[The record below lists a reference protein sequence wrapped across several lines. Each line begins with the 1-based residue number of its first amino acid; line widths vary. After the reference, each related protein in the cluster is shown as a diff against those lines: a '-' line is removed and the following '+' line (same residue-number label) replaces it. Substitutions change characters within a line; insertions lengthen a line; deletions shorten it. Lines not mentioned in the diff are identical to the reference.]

1 MENQLT
7 SLMKQKYGMTK
18 SSPLVFTEKD
28 TLYTSFRK
36 LADNIYKNGEWSP
49 EDERAAVDTMIRNQQ
64 GLPVGQETLTWRSKN
79 TEEPQPL
86 TITIQELSEKEKNFF
101 EARIDSNRS
110 GYKAITTKYDETS
123 GAEEVK
129 ENFIFLDPTNKTGTK
144 HNLRYYYNADAD
156 IYWDGDR
163 VDTRTFF
170 AEGNMNRGIGYD
182 KLQRDILKVYDS
194 RSEELSEAGLSRTDL
209 ERLLR
214 DLTNPKYS
222 GKKWSST
229 FRKHEYGELTD
240 EFLET
245 LPRDESVQYWQV
257 PPTKEQ
263 LEEGQYDN
271 FNWRDITTAPH
282 SQNKLNLDKAPYIL
296 ESTDGLSRRFLYPN
310 RIKDYRKH
318 NRAVDF
324 IEIYIQD
331 TYDVFLQREY
341 EKDIEKQVRAS
352 AWQTKKNIN
361 KETQELMNQ
370 TSLNDHFGFIE
381 VDNDVDLALFDQFE
395 KEMNRIS
402 TLLPKTQSTAD
413 LRLRK
418 LGNYHA
424 LGIYHPLTQTIA
436 IDFRDYEDSIGGIG
450 IQSFVHEYGHFLDY
464 TSEEKMLSLEEDF
477 QPFVARYR
485 SNLTKLPSDSVV
497 RNKAAYY
504 GTPTEVWAR
513 AFEVYVS
520 DAGLKSSFL
529 QSADDYKIQDAYLVF
544 DETMRKELSDYFDQR
559 FPELKKSIEI
569 MNEHSINEVKER
581 TEVEE
586 EQSQAD
592 VSSEEYEVE
601 SEESDTEEKVKETTT
616 SIDKQKNEQLEKWN
630 SLSRDVQ
637 NEITVIY
644 GENPVNFQ
652 LALEKHGLEDVH
664 EVFTGL
670 DSVVHNEWIRRY
682 TEELAA
688 LVKPFNEERKEWLN
702 HYGDGKTMYIPE
714 SLWETA
720 EKLGMMENYPKV
732 ETNTE
737 EFIDVANE
745 ELDAIPQVNEEQ
757 DSETENT
764 LVDENDNSR
773 LAQAKRKLN
782 RLEKELNGKIDQ
794 VYAHQRLTNGQP
806 MNDKRN
812 GQSWFNRKEQLENSA
827 QNLSKEIES
836 QKERVAKLEWAVRAK
851 ARGMNKQ
858 GGLIMSVDNIPRIKA
873 EIEKSK
879 IGESHYS
886 RETILKYEK
895 QLKLLEVEKEQS
907 KVAEKNL
914 SNHAARL
921 IESGEITQWAKKPT
935 IYFVKGLR
943 KVALELTME
952 GDFKQS
958 ENYLPQTDKEKYR
971 VEELLLGNEKSK
983 EGANMAEKD
992 QVVES
997 IDGEKDPKD
1006 AFRNFYEELNDNER
1020 EYIQLLND
1028 FNREKLDNHFADYS
1042 INHSHEAKLSL
1053 EEFSKKLDPTRI
1065 EELKVNYTNLVS
1077 TSISKDDSM
1086 LHMDSLYKVTN
1097 EIDEEKKEERERE
1110 LLINKISQLSSE
1122 QKQYLELKVSNTLLS
1137 EEISNLNEGIIEEGS
1152 YKEYYESQL
1161 QDTTNISE
1169 SISNSEKRVNE
1180 YEAILSEAESN
1191 LEKLDHALSE
1201 DEKQQI
1207 EELLSTI
1214 PYDDVQEYM
1223 EKAVQATTEL
1233 DQTKE
1238 NSTGEHSLESS
1249 LSSVNEVGDNRYFQV
1264 EFNESNPDIGINR
1277 YQGEIVTPELISELQ
1292 SLESLAADESKSF
1305 KFYFDEVVDGDVVK
1319 HHRMDLGDQEGINKP
1334 MYGLLREG
1342 AVSKRRA
1349 MQIRPNRVV
1358 VGGRTA
1364 QRQTKMSLDDQQTD
1378 RYFRVES
1385 NEMDQRVFSTDYSG
1399 KVVTKDF
1406 ITEMYKLEGKATYPE
1421 ASSEFVFAEVTNGE
1435 VTDHA
1440 EIEVG
1445 RNFAE
1450 NKLIYDRLSEAA
1462 VSQEK
1467 AKELEN
1473 VQPIQPSST
1482 ELNETVKN
1490 NPDFNKIMKASSSEY
1505 LSDFKLALDEVFDV
1519 MEEKEEGTSQY
1530 LTRAEIDSL
1539 LDEHLTK
1546 IEKMISSYTTAAAA
1560 LENATKEQ
1568 KSTFLQEMLKNI
1580 KAEVTQFKEN
1590 LLRTLTTKK
1599 DNVIYNVQDK
1609 TDTLRINVKNSI
1621 NSRILKVNDSIRK
1634 IVEKVDQTFVLEE
1647 KELRSKIDSKTTEE
1661 QVKETTEQSV
1671 ETPESP
1677 LEEKIELPKE
1687 KEEATQT
1694 SLDHEP
1700 TVETKVEDRIPA
1712 SKVDEK
1718 KEIEKSVEP
1727 ADEDSIEKTDSI
1739 PDNNQPDK
1747 EIIDHEPTQNNY
1759 TEQIEQLSKQLN
1771 LKITDD
1777 DRKAIEGLSTEEK
1790 EGLIQ
1795 ELTTTISASS
1805 KSVSTEEPE
1814 LEVG

>member
-7 SLMKQKYGMTK
+7 SLMKQKYGMIK
-18 SSPLVFTEKD
+18 SSKLVFTEKD

-64 GLPVGQETLTWRSKN
+64 SLPVGQETLTWRSKN
-79 TEEPQPL
+79 TVEPQPL
-86 TITIQELSEKEKNFF
+86 TITIQELSEKEKNYF

-110 GYKAITTKYDETS
+110 GYKAITTKYDEIS
-123 GAEEVK
+123 GAEEAK

-144 HNLRYYYNADAD
+144 HNRRYYYNAGSDV
-156 IYWDGDR
+156 YWDGDR
-163 VDTRTFF
+163 VDTRIYFS
-170 AEGNMNRGIGYD
+170 EGNMNRAIGYD

-194 RSEELSEAGLSRTDL
+194 RSEELSEEGLSRIYV

-222 GKKWSST
+222 GQKGWSI
-229 FRKHEYGELTD
+229 FRKNEYGELTD

-245 LPRDESVQYWQV
+245 LPRDESVKYWQV

-263 LEEGQYDN
+263 LEEGRYDN
-271 FNWRDITTAPH
+271 FNWRDISTAPNDP
-282 SQNKLNLDKAPYIL
+282 NKLNLDESPYIL
-296 ESTDGLSRRFLYPN
+296 ESADGLSRRFLYPN
-310 RIKDYRKH
+310 SIKDYRKH

-324 IEIYIQD
+324 IENYIQD

-361 KETQELMNQ
+361 KETQELMDH

-381 VDNDVDLALFDQFE
+381 VDNHVDLELFGQFE

-402 TLLPKTQSTAD
+402 ALLPKTQSTAD

-436 IDFRDYEDSIGGIG
+436 IDFRDYGDSIGGIG

-464 TSEEKMLSLEEDF
+464 TSEEKLLSLQEDF
-477 QPFVARYR
+477 QSFVARYR
-485 SNLTKLPSDSVV
+485 SNITKLPSDSIV
-497 RNKAAYY
+497 RNKADYY

-513 AFEVYVS
+513 AFEIYVS
-520 DAGLKSSFL
+520 DTGLKSIFL
-529 QSADDYKIQDAYLVF
+529 KSADDYKIQDAYLAF
-544 DETMRKELSDYFDQR
+544 DETMRNELSTYFDQR
-559 FPELKKSIEI
+559 FPELKKSIALLNNPEI
-569 MNEHSINEVKER
+569 NVENEL
-581 TEVEE
+581 
-586 EQSQAD
+586 
-592 VSSEEYEVE
+592 
-601 SEESDTEEKVKETTT
+601 TEEKPK
-616 SIDKQKNEQLEKWN
+616 
-630 SLSRDVQ
+630 
-637 NEITVIY
+637 
-644 GENPVNFQ
+644 
-652 LALEKHGLEDVH
+652 
-664 EVFTGL
+664 
-670 DSVVHNEWIRRY
+670 
-682 TEELAA
+682 TEEE
-688 LVKPFNEERKEWLN
+688 VNVV
-702 HYGDGKTMYIPE
+702 
-714 SLWETA
+714 
-720 EKLGMMENYPKV
+720 EKRDMDLLK
-732 ETNTE
+732 
-737 EFIDVANE
+737 
-745 ELDAIPQVNEEQ
+745 QEQ
-757 DSETENT
+757 DP
-764 LVDENDNSR
+764 
-773 LAQAKRKLN
+773 KR
-782 RLEKELNGKIDQ
+782 
-794 VYAHQRLTNGQP
+794 T
-806 MNDKRN
+806 
-812 GQSWFNRKEQLENSA
+812 F
-827 QNLSKEIES
+827 
-836 QKERVAKLEWAVRAK
+836 
-851 ARGMNKQ
+851 
-858 GGLIMSVDNIPRIKA
+858 
-873 EIEKSK
+873 
-879 IGESHYS
+879 
-886 RETILKYEK
+886 RE
-895 QLKLLEVEKEQS
+895 
-907 KVAEKNL
+907 
-914 SNHAARL
+914 
-921 IESGEITQWAKKPT
+921 
-935 IYFVKGLR
+935 
-943 KVALELTME
+943 
-952 GDFKQS
+952 
-958 ENYLPQTDKEKYR
+958 
-971 VEELLLGNEKSK
+971 
-983 EGANMAEKD
+983 
-992 QVVES
+992 
-997 IDGEKDPKD
+997 
-1006 AFRNFYEELNDNER
+1006 FYEELNDNER

-1028 FNREKLDNHFADYS
+1028 FNRERLDNHFADNS
-1042 INHSHEAKLSL
+1042 GNHSHEAKLKL
-1053 EEFSKKLDPTRI
+1053 EEFSKNLDTARI
-1065 EELKVNYTNLVS
+1065 EELKSNYTNYVS
-1077 TSISKDDSM
+1077 TSISKNDSM
-1086 LHMDSLYKVTN
+1086 LHMDSLYKVTD
-1097 EIDEEKKEERERE
+1097 EIDEERKEERESE
-1110 LLINKISQLSSE
+1110 LLINKISKLSSE
-1122 QKQYLELKVSNTLLS
+1122 QKQYMELKVSNTLLS
-1137 EEISNLNEGIIEEGS
+1137 EVISNLNEGIIEEVS
-1152 YKEYYESQL
+1152 HKEYYESQL
-1161 QDTTNISE
+1161 QDTSNISK
-1169 SISNSEKRVNE
+1169 SISNSEKKVNE
-1180 YEAILSEAESN
+1180 YEATLTEAESS
-1191 LEKLDHALSE
+1191 LEKLDNMLSE
-1201 DEKQQI
+1201 DEKQQVEDI
-1207 EELLSTI
+1207 LAII

-1223 EKAVQATTEL
+1223 EQAEQTTIEL
-1233 DQTKE
+1233 DQAKE
-1238 NSTGEHSLESS
+1238 NSTGDHSLESS
-1249 LSSVNEVGDNRYFQV
+1249 LSSVNEASDNRYFQI
-1264 EFNESNPDIGINR
+1264 EFNESNPGIGIDR

-1292 SLESLAADESKSF
+1292 SLESLANDESKSF

-1364 QRQTKMSLDDQQTD
+1364 QRKTTMSVDDQQID

-1385 NEMDQRVFSTDYSG
+1385 NEMDQRVFPNDYSG
-1399 KVVTKDF
+1399 QVVTKDL
-1406 ITEMYKLEGKATYPE
+1406 ITELYKLEGRATYPE
-1421 ASSEFVFAEVTNGE
+1421 SPSKFVFAEVTNGE

-1473 VQPIQPSST
+1473 AQPIQPSST
-1482 ELNETVKN
+1482 ELNETVKSN
-1490 NPDFNKIMKASSSEY
+1490 TDFNKIMQASSSEY
-1505 LSDFKLALDEVFDV
+1505 LSDFKQALDEVFNV
-1519 MEEKEEGTSQY
+1519 MEEKEEGTNQY

-1546 IEKMISSYTTAAAA
+1546 IEKMISSYTTAAAS

-1661 QVKETTEQSV
+1661 QQVKETTEQSV
-1671 ETPESP
+1671 ETSESP

-1694 SLDHEP
+1694 PLENEH
-1700 TVETKVEDRIPA
+1700 TVETKEVDQTPT
-1712 SKVDEK
+1712 SKVDEEK
-1718 KEIEKSVEP
+1718 KIEKSAEP
-1727 ADEDSIEKTDSI
+1727 ADEDSIEKANSI
-1739 PDNNQPDK
+1739 PDNNQP
-1747 EIIDHEPTQNNY
+1747 DHEPTQNNY

-1771 LKITDD
+1771 LTITDE

-1795 ELTTTISASS
+1795 ELTTTISESS